1 MAIAAG
7 KNLTFRYL
15 LSSVNHKERSM
26 KRLFSLLLLPAVLWL
41 VAPNV
46 FAQLDTGAISGAITD
61 ATGAAVPNVRVVLKN
76 ELTGAVR
83 EATANAEGY
92 YTFPIVPSGRYSLQV
107 EQQGFKGY
115 HRTGIEL
122 QVNQRLSV
130 PVRLE
135 LGQVSD
141 SMTVTSAPALVDS
154 SSGAL
159 RETVDHTR
167 ITELPLNG
175 RNVLQLQSLLPGA
188 VSTGSLDQ
196 GANTPGFA
204 INGGIGS
211 SNNYSL
217 DGGQYQDAYFNAPL
231 PFPNPDAIQE
241 FTIQTNSYSAE
252 FGRNRGASINAVTK
266 SGTNQLHGG
275 AFEFLRNHVLDARPF
290 FASKAPDFKRNQ
302 FGAQLGGPIKKNK
315 TFFFFAWQGTHER
328 GTPNTTTIAVPTA
341 RMRTGDLSELT
352 RQIRDPLTG
361 QPFPGNVIPAARLNA
376 TAVQFL
382 SKFIPLPNSGQF
394 NRVAPR
400 NRPLDGNQYVTRI
413 DHELGQSDR
422 LYGRYMFTD
431 DESFNPGGDIE
442 GWGSAQKFRRQSF
455 VLNHTHTFS
464 PSLLN
469 TATLTFNRVKAFV
482 NPNPRFAWSELGS
495 KTPPASP
502 DIVGWHIVNVSG
514 YFSANTATFW
524 DLARNTF
531 NYEDTL
537 NWQRGRHAMKF
548 GAQISRYHVNQLN
561 EFLSRGSF
569 TFNGFATGD
578 SLADFLLGRVATLR
592 QVSPLSNSLRQTLW
606 HFFASDD
613 IKVNQRLTLNLGL
626 RWEPNLHFIERDGK
640 QSSFRAG
647 QRSTVYPNAPTG
659 LLFKGDPQLPPNVL
673 KNDWANLAPRVSFA
687 YDVFGNGKTAVRGGY
702 GIFYDVIRS
711 INLNRFPLIQPFVLD
726 TTVFD
731 VNFSDPYGAAKF
743 FPFTPPTTPEQ
754 KRAYQFITPAATTV
768 FTEDFATPY
777 SQQWNL
783 NIQQQLPLDVVVT
796 AAYVGS
802 KSTRLFGSH
811 NINPAVFGP
820 GATVGNTQSR
830 RLLPLFGV
838 IEEASTVGYSQ
849 YHSFQLTVNKRLSES
864 LTVLGSYT
872 VSKNTG
878 LVAPQSEG
886 SLGNRDP
893 RNWNLDR
900 GVVGE
905 DRPQTLSVSYV
916 WYLPTGGLSGLA
928 KQILGGWELSGIVMA
943 SSGAPLTVR
952 AGVDRSLNGQNL
964 DTADLIGNPILSGD
978 RTRAEQLTKWFNTS
992 AFALPALGTVGTT
1005 GINTL
1010 RGPGFFLVDTG
1021 LHRNFKITERL
1032 KLQFRTQFYNIFNHT
1047 VLGNPN
1053 TTFTSPNF
1061 GKILGTGTPRVGEFG
1076 LKLSF

>member
-1 MAIAAG
+1 M
-7 KNLTFRYL
+7 NLSKL
-15 LSSVNHKERSM
+15 ISP
-26 KRLFSLLLLPAVLWL
+26 LLLLAILWL
-41 VAPNV
+41 ANTRA
-46 FAQLDTGAISGAITD
+46 FAQLDTGSISGAVTD
-61 ATGAAVPNVRVVLKN
+61 SAGAAVPGVKVVLKN
-76 ELTGAVR
+76 ELTGATR
-83 EATANAEGY
+83 EVTANREGY
-92 YTFPIVPSGRYSLQV
+92 YTFPLVPSGHYTLRV
-107 EQQGFKGY
+107 EQPGFKSY
-115 HRTGIEL
+115 QRTGIEL
-122 QVNQRLSV
+122 QVNQRLNA
-130 PVRLE
+130 PLTLE
-135 LGQVSD
+135 LGAVSE
-141 SMTVTSAPALVDS
+141 SVTVTGTPPLVDS
-154 SSGAL
+154 SSGVL
-159 RETVDHTR
+159 RETVDQTR

-188 VSTGSLDQ
+188 VATGSLDQ

-252 FGRNRGASINAVTK
+252 FGRNRGASINAVTR
-266 SGTNQLHGG
+266 SGTNQFHGG
-275 AFEFLRNHVLDARPF
+275 AFEFLRNDVFDARPF
-290 FASKAPDFKRNQ
+290 FARTAPDFKRNQ
-302 FGAQLGGPIKKNK
+302 FGAQLGGPIRKNQ

-328 GTPNTTTIAVPTA
+328 GTPNTSTITVPTA

-361 QPFPGNVIPAARLNA
+361 QPFPGNIIPAARLNQ

-382 SKFIPLPNSGQF
+382 SRFIPLPNTGLLQF
-394 NRVAPR
+394 VAPR

-413 DHELGQSDR
+413 DHELGQNDR

-455 VLNHTHTFS
+455 VLNHTHTFT

-469 TATLTFNRVKAFV
+469 VATLTFNRVKANV

-495 KTPPASP
+495 RTPPASP
-502 DIVGWHIVNVSG
+502 DIVGWHTVTVNG

-537 NWQRGRHAMKF
+537 SWQRGRHAVKG

-561 EFLSRGSF
+561 EFLSRGNF
-569 TFNGFATGD
+569 TFNGFATGEP
-578 SLADFLLGRVATLR
+578 LADFLLGRVANMR
-592 QVSPLSNSLRQTLW
+592 QVSPLSNTLRQTLW
-606 HFFASDD
+606 HFFVSDD
-613 IKVNQRLTLNLGL
+613 VKVSQRLTVNLGL

-647 QRSTVYPNAPTG
+647 QQSIVYPNAPTG

-673 KNDWANLAPRVSFA
+673 KDDWANLAPRLSFA
-687 YDVFGNGKTAVRGGY
+687 YDVTGSGKTAVRGGY

-731 VNFSDPYGAAKF
+731 VDFSDPYGAANF
-743 FPFTPPTTPEQ
+743 FPFTPPSTPEQ
-754 KRAYQFITPAATTV
+754 KRAFQFITPAATTV

-811 NINPAVFGP
+811 NINPAIFGP

-830 RLLPLFGV
+830 RLLPQFGV
-838 IEEASTVGYSQ
+838 IEEESTVGYSQ
-849 YHSFQLTVNKRLSES
+849 YHSFQLTVNKRLSGG

-893 RNWNLDR
+893 WNWNLDR
-900 GVVGE
+900 GVLGE
-905 DRPQTLSVSYV
+905 DRPQTLAISYV
-916 WYLPTGGLSGLA
+916 WYLPTGGLQGVA
-928 KQILGGWELSGIVMA
+928 KAILGGWELSGIVTA

-952 AGVDRSLNGQNL
+952 AGVDRSLTGQNL
-964 DTADLIGNPILSGD
+964 DTADLIGDPRLSGE
-978 RTRAEQLTKWFNTS
+978 RPRAEQLASWFNTA

-1021 LHRNFKITERL
+1021 LHRNFQITERL
-1032 KLQFRTQFYNIFNHT
+1032 NLQFRTQFYNALNHT

-1053 TTFTSPNF
+1053 TTFNNVNF
-1061 GKILGTGTPRVGEFG
+1061 GRILGTGNPRVGEFG